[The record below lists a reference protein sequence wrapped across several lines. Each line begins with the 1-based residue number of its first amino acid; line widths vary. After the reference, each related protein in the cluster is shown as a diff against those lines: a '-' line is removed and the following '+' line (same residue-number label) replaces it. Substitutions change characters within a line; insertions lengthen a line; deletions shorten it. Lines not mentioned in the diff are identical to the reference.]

1 MRTIVNLAIREN
13 GPVTSNVF
21 SGTFIPDDG
30 AKQRRAPIPSG
41 TIERVQLDCQKLDDE
56 DRWLISKIVKTGVS
70 FYYLYVYE
78 RANKTPPYQV

>member
-1 MRTIVNLAIREN
+1 MLDSFATTFLPEACLRHRSKKFSSGRTIVNLAIREN

-41 TIERVQLDCQKLDDE
+41 TIERVQLGCQKLDDGN
-56 DRWLISKIVKTGVS
+56 R
-70 FYYLYVYE
+70 
-78 RANKTPPYQV
+78 